1 MPARPDH
8 PRSRGVYKKS
18 FVVRTACAG
27 SSPLARGLR
36 VPAGRVHLG
45 LGIIPARAGFTG
57 CPCWPA
63 WTRTDHPRSRGVYSA
78 VASRYQVSGGSSPLA
93 RGLRPHRRRP
103 APRRG
108 IIPARAGF
116 TTRRILCPIHT
127 RDHPRSRGV
136 YDVTVWGDDA
146 ERGSS
151 PLARGLPPAEEDCGR
166 AHGII
171 PARAGF
177 TSGPPIRASRTRDH
191 PRSRGVY
198 AKLFLN
204 SLYGKGSSPLARGL
218 LGAER
223 FDRGLHGIIPARAG
237 FTRQQVGSRPPPAD
251 HPRSRGVYHPN
262 DSVPD
267 SRAGSSPLA
276 RGLHEVPDDRVGR
289 GRIIPARAGFTL
301 TPTGTTT
308 AESDHP
314 RSRGVYL
321 PPMLHPLDVVGII
334 PARAGFTGSSRLRV
348 L

>member
-116 TTRRILCPIHT
+116 TGCPCWPAWTRT
-127 RDHPRSRGV
+127 DHPRSRGV

-146 ERGSS
+146 ER
-151 PLARGLPPAEEDCGR
+151 
-166 AHGII
+166 
-171 PARAGF
+171 
-177 TSGPPIRASRTRDH
+177 
-191 PRSRGVY
+191 
-198 AKLFLN
+198 
-204 SLYGKGSSPLARGL
+204 GSSPLARGL

>member
-136 YDVTVWGDDA
+136 YFADELSVMYDG
-146 ERGSS
+146 
-151 PLARGLPPAEEDCGR
+151 
-166 AHGII
+166 GII

>member
-177 TSGPPIRASRTRDH
+177 TLRMS
-191 PRSRGVY
+191 
-198 AKLFLN
+198 FL
-204 SLYGKGSSPLARGL
+204 SCMTGGSSPLARGL
-218 LGAER
+218 HQGHLSGR
-223 FDRGLHGIIPARAG
+223 PGPGIIPARAG
-237 FTRQQVGSRPPPAD
+237 FTSCP
-251 HPRSRGVYHPN
+251 
-262 DSVPD
+262 
-267 SRAGSSPLA
+267 
-276 RGLHEVPDDRVGR
+276 
-289 GRIIPARAGFTL
+289 
-301 TPTGTTT
+301 
-308 AESDHP
+308 
-314 RSRGVYL
+314 
-321 PPMLHPLDVVGII
+321 
-334 PARAGFTGSSRLRV
+334 
-348 L
+348 

>member
-63 WTRTDHPRSRGVYSA
+63 WTRTDHPRSRGVYFADELS
-78 VASRYQVSGGSSPLA
+78 VM
-93 RGLRPHRRRP
+93 
-103 APRRG
+103 
-108 IIPARAGF
+108 
-116 TTRRILCPIHT
+116 
-127 RDHPRSRGV
+127 
-136 YDVTVWGDDA
+136 YDG
-146 ERGSS
+146 
-151 PLARGLPPAEEDCGR
+151 
-166 AHGII
+166 GII